1 MRGVQ
6 ERGAV
11 APLTPGRP
19 GAGRWSWGRLLTG
32 TLIGVLVVVADQ
44 VSKSLEQ
51 QALAG
56 GPAHVLGPLDLE
68 LSYNSGAAFGIGRG
82 LAPVVIV
89 AGVVLVVVVF
99 GARTVRGRSAAVSAG
114 LLLGGALSNLG
125 DRLFRGHD
133 GAVIDWI
140 HLSHWPTF
148 NVADSCI
155 VFGVGLLL
163 LANLR
168 TPSDAA
174 APAGG

>member
-1 MRGVQ
+1 VRGLQ

-11 APLTPGRP
+11 APLTPPRP
-19 GAGRWSWGRLLTG
+19 GAGRWSWGRPLTG
-32 TLIGVLVVVADQ
+32 TLIGVLVIVGDQ

-89 AGVVLVVVVF
+89 AGVVLVLVVF
-99 GARTVRGRSAAVSAG
+99 GARTVRGRSAAASAG

-155 VFGVGLLL
+155 VVGVALLL
-163 LANLR
+163 VANLR
-168 TPSDAA
+168 GAGDAP